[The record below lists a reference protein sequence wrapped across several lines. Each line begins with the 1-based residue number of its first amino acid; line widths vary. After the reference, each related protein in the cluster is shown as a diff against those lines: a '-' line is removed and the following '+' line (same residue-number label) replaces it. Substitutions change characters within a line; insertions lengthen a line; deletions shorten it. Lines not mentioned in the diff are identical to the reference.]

1 MAASSN
7 FMSMDDVMEELQVD
21 KAELDQMVDDG
32 KLSPIR
38 DAGKIKF
45 RQKEV
50 EEIKRATETEATVMF
65 DEGELPD
72 QDEESFDDGIFLVE
86 DGKSESSAEEA
97 TIIGIP
103 GADQSDSSLF
113 GDDEETGKVEVAMT
127 ASGDE
132 DSDQTSIIP
141 PVDEAEEP
149 DSEEEESIFDFGE
162 EDISLEDTPG
172 QSDSDI
178 IAAEPDSSDILE
190 APDSSD
196 VIQAASEDSSSDILS
211 VSLGDDDSDS
221 AISLE
226 STADDEESSDDT
238 GAVADILELDEES
251 DDALASVEVDA
262 TKADESTA
270 SEEVVGDLLDTID
283 ESPADLIAADEEGLE
298 TADTIDLTAADDDAT
313 ATVEEVLDI
322 DGEATEPGVLTAA
335 EDTEPG
341 LDMTEAAEIEME
353 MSSGGPMM
361 TGDYVVPD
369 EFVYGPAPSHP
380 VMTTVL
386 VFSAAAMILSGAFL
400 VNSVLG
406 LDSPITEWAT
416 NLALQYLPK

>member
-7 FMSMDDVMEELQVD
+7 FMSLEDVLEELQID
-21 KAELDQMVDDG
+21 KSELDQMIEDR

-65 DEGELPD
+65 DPAELPD

-86 DGKSESSAEEA
+86 DGKSESSAEEP

-113 GDDEETGKVEVAMT
+113 GDDEETGKVEVAMS
-127 ASGDE
+127 ASADE

-141 PVDEAEEP
+141 PADETQES
-149 DSEEEESIFDFGE
+149 DSEEEESIFDFGD

-178 IAAEPDSSDILE
+178 IAAEPDSSDII
-190 APDSSD
+190 D
-196 VIQAASEDSSSDILS
+196 AATTEDSSSDILS
-211 VSLGDDDSDS
+211 VSLADDSDS

-226 STADDEESSDDT
+226 AAPDDEESSDET
-238 GAVADILELDEES
+238 GTMADILELDEES

-341 LDMTEAAEIEME
+341 LDMTDAAEME
-353 MSSGGPMM
+353 MPSGGPMM

-369 EFVYGPAPSHP
+369 EFVFGPAPSHP
-380 VMTTVL
+380 VMTTFL
-386 VFSAAAMILSGAFL
+386 VFSAAAMLLSGAFL

>member
-1 MAASSN
+1 
-7 FMSMDDVMEELQVD
+7 MSLEDVLEELQID
-21 KAELDQMVDDG
+21 KSELDQMIEDR

-65 DEGELPD
+65 DPAELPD

-86 DGKSESSAEEA
+86 DGKSESSAEEP

-113 GDDEETGKVEVAMT
+113 GDDEETGKVEVAMS
-127 ASGDE
+127 ASADE

-141 PVDEAEEP
+141 PADETQES
-149 DSEEEESIFDFGE
+149 DSEEEESIFDFGD

-178 IAAEPDSSDILE
+178 IAAEPDSSDII
-190 APDSSD
+190 D
-196 VIQAASEDSSSDILS
+196 AATTEDSSSDILS
-211 VSLGDDDSDS
+211 VSLADDSDS

-226 STADDEESSDDT
+226 AAPDDEESSDET
-238 GAVADILELDEES
+238 GTMADILELDEES

-341 LDMTEAAEIEME
+341 LDMTDAAEME
-353 MSSGGPMM
+353 MPSGGPMM

-369 EFVYGPAPSHP
+369 EFVFGPAPSHP
-380 VMTTVL
+380 VMTTFL
-386 VFSAAAMILSGAFL
+386 VFSAAAMLLSGAFL